1 LIAPNAIKKVQN
13 LHKRTHNDAEIPLR
27 FSERNRLL
35 EREGGGSGETKT
47 EALKED

>member
-27 FSERNRLL
+27 FNERNRLL
-35 EREGGGSGETKT
+35 EGGRGETKT
-47 EALKED
+47 EAEKED